1 MESRISFIFSKR
13 RLGVAVLVCAV
24 AAGLASE
31 VRAQE
36 TTLADLVAGEMLLS
50 LSGDLLF
57 SDFDATATE
66 GVDQN
71 LENYDVDALE
81 DGFRVMSATGGLSAA
96 SGQSGTLF
104 ISYVVTGVAGIQ
116 IVETLLSFEATATGS
131 FAFALTSQVYLSE
144 VGGIPLGSEQA
155 SVTGD
160 SGPVPSEGFTLPGAV
175 DSLTVVATSTV
186 SSIPPVPAVGPDPS
200 LSASISW
207 VDREFITLP
216 EPGSSLLALTA
227 LLSLAALARIRRLRL
242 RLGQGL
248 G

>member
-13 RLGVAVLVCAV
+13 RLGVGVLVCAV

-31 VRAQE
+31 VRAQD

-57 SDFDATATE
+57 SDFEATPTE

-71 LENYDVDALE
+71 LENYEVDALE

-104 ISYVVTGVAGIQ
+104 ISYAVTGVAGIQ
-116 IVETLLSFEATATGS
+116 IVETQLSFEAAATGQG
-131 FAFALTSQVYLSE
+131 AFALTDQVYFPE
-144 VGGIPLGSEQA
+144 EGPIPLGSEQA
-155 SVTGD
+155 SVTGA

-175 DSLTVVATSTV
+175 DSLTVVAASTV
-186 SSIPPVPAVGPDPS
+186 SSFTPPS

-207 VDREFITLP
+207 VDREFTTLP

-227 LLSLAALARIRRLRL
+227 LLSLAALARIRLL
-242 RLGQGL
+242 RLGPGA
-248 G
+248 

>member
-13 RLGVAVLVCAV
+13 RLGVGVLVCAV

-31 VRAQE
+31 VRAQD

-57 SDFDATATE
+57 SDFEATPTK

-71 LENYDVDALE
+71 LENYEVDALE

-104 ISYVVTGVAGIQ
+104 ISYAVTGVAGIQ
-116 IVETLLSFEATATGS
+116 IVETLLSFEATATGRG
-131 FAFALTSQVYLSE
+131 AFALTDQVYFPEEGES
-144 VGGIPLGSEQA
+144 LGSEQA

-175 DSLTVVATSTV
+175 DSLTVVAASTV
-186 SSIPPVPAVGPDPS
+186 SSIPPVPAAGPDPS

-207 VDREFITLP
+207 VDREFMTLP

-227 LLSLAALARIRRLRL
+227 LLSLAALARIRRL
-242 RLGQGL
+242 GPGA
-248 G
+248 